1 MRGCWRSWLSGGFA
15 APLLLAGCAIA
26 SPEHEEQSV
35 EAWSDLDPMISEE
48 ASGSSE
54 GADGDVVVPVSD
66 FVTPASLPPR
76 DVASPSSGDGAPTTI
91 EVRSQERCNPDPL
104 PWSPS
109 SADRHDTVPFESD
122 GTR

>member
-26 SPEHEEQSV
+26 SAEHDEQSV

-48 ASGSSE
+48 ASGSSD
-54 GADGDVVVPVSD
+54 GTDGDVVVPVTD
-66 FVTPASLPPR
+66 FVSPASLPPR
-76 DVASPSSGDGAPTTI
+76 DVAPPSGDDGAPTTI
-91 EVRSQERCNPDPL
+91 EVRSQGRCNPDPL

-109 SADRHDTVPFESD
+109 SADRHDNAPSESD

>member
-15 APLLLAGCAIA
+15 APLLLAGCALA
-26 SPEHEEQSV
+26 PAEHDGQGV

-48 ASGSSE
+48 ASEAS
-54 GADGDVVVPVSD
+54 DGTDIVAPVTD
-66 FVTPASLPPR
+66 FAAPASLQPR
-76 DVASPSSGDGAPTTI
+76 EVALPSSDEGAPMTI

-104 PWSPS
+104 PWSPGS
-109 SADRHDTVPFESD
+109 VDRRDTVPSESD